1 MLRRLMWHRGSVPD
15 DDTLTDESRRTGTHD
30 RNPLTWLVAVAVA
43 LLIASAALFGLLDRG
58 GDEPGT
64 PSETASDTDAPT
76 VTSLTAESPP
86 GRCMLPNVDVLRSQ
100 TLAFDGVVRSITEG
114 QATLEPSRF
123 FTGEEADL
131 VVVKAPDRDLQ
142 VLLAAVDFREGRRY
156 LVSATGDRV
165 TLCGFSG
172 PYSAELASLYAE
184 AYAGSS

>member
-1 MLRRLMWHRGSVPD
+1 MWHRGSVPD

-43 LLIASAALFGLLDRG
+43 LLIASAALFGMLDRG

-76 VTSLTAESPP
+76 VTRLTAQPPP

-142 VLLAAVDFREGRRY
+142 VLLEGRRY
-156 LVSATGDRV
+156 LVSATDGRV

-184 AYAGSS
+184 GFGG